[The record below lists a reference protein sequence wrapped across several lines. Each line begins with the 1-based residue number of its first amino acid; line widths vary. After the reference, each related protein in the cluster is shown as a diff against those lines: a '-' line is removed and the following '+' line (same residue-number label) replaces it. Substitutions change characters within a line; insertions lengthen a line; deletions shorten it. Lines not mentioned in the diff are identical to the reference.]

1 MLFPIIEVKKMFKS
15 TLKKKSSINII
26 PMVDVIF
33 FLLVF
38 FMLFT
43 TFRTNPQGIDM
54 QLPTAVTA
62 TDQSE
67 TNFIVEIDAD
77 GSYYFEGE
85 TLTLAQ
91 IISEAELRNQDNEGQ
106 LTIIISADKE
116 TRYDNVVALIDQM
129 RDAGIYRLALAAE
142 KDGS

>member
-1 MLFPIIEVKKMFKS
+1 MLFPIIEVKRMFKS

-43 TFRTNPQGIDM
+43 TFRTNPMGIEM

-62 TDQSE
+62 TNQSE
-67 TNFIVEIDAD
+67 MNFIVEIDAD

-85 TLTLAQ
+85 SLTLSQ
-91 IISEAELRNQDNEGQ
+91 IISEAEVRNQDNEGQ

-116 TRYDNVVALIDQM
+116 TRYDNVVSLIDQM
-129 RDAGIYRLALAAE
+129 RNAGIYRLALAAE